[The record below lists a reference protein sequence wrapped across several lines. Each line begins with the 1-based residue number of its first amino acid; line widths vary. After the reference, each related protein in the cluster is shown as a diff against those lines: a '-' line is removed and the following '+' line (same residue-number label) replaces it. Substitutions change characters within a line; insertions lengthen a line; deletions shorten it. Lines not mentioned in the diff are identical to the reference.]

1 MGGESYD
8 SKKKGMREL
17 IRIVKAEGKRMRLQE
32 VLALSAVSFAI
43 TEPPLVVLE
52 RSDLLTVVVR
62 HRVSKSLLARVGSHL
77 LYMSKKLS
85 VLDIELGKLLTKRS
99 TEDNVAKRGSEES
112 ADTSEK
118 SNHYG
123 EHLQRVKTENELRRV
138 NFNISNG
145 GPTSSDTEK
154 ASEDGGADIDATAAE
169 ALGKELVP
177 GELVLSRGA
186 GRGGIEA
193 NRSERRTK
201 QRSSRG
207 CEEERHED
215 DV

>member
-1 MGGESYD
+1 
-8 SKKKGMREL
+8 
-17 IRIVKAEGKRMRLQE
+17 MRLQE

-77 LYMSKKLS
+77 LYMSKKLG

-154 ASEDGGADIDATAAE
+154 ASEDRGADIDATAAE

-201 QRSSRG
+201 QRPSRG